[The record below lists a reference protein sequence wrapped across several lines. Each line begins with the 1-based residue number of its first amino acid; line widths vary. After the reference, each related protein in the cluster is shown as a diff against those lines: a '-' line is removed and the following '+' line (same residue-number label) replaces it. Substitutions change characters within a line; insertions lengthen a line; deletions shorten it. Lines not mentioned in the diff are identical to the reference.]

1 MSSTGHT
8 STRQAHHCPHPTSRG
23 VPFARPD
30 LRGPTRIDRF
40 AKPGLVA
47 HENRVIAARAKDSDL
62 EINHSERM
70 IFALGENKAEYIQLS
85 GTNMAAAVVSGAGQ
99 EVLSHYAAALYKPG
113 EVAQALSPRVFRYEE
128 NAMMG
133 FEKTEVL
140 WGGSEWSLA
149 YLWNDGYLW
158 NDNTLTSDSAGTLV
172 DDLKYIATRLLIER
186 L

>member
-62 EINHSERM
+62 EINHFERM
-70 IFALGENKAEYIQLS
+70 IFAPGENKAEYIQLS
-85 GTNMAAAVVSGAGQ
+85 GTNMAVAVVSGAGLLDVSALKEAKPAVTSGWSCAANSQ
-99 EVLSHYAAALYKPG
+99 EATT
-113 EVAQALSPRVFRYEE
+113 
-128 NAMMG
+128 AM
-133 FEKTEVL
+133 
-140 WGGSEWSLA
+140 W
-149 YLWNDGYLW
+149 
-158 NDNTLTSDSAGTLV
+158 
-172 DDLKYIATRLLIER
+172 
-186 L
+186 